1 MTHGRTNEK
10 LVQGKAPR
18 SMGILVPTV
27 GNLSVKFV
35 TIMTYYRTI
44 SELPVVATVGYDK
57 GVTPHSFAKE
67 TTYFVNMKTQE
78 KGTITILRMYTKT

>member
-1 MTHGRTNEK
+1 
-10 LVQGKAPR
+10 
-18 SMGILVPTV
+18 
-27 GNLSVKFV
+27 
-35 TIMTYYRTI
+35 MTYYRTI